1 MFQEHNSHF
10 NQLLADHSVQN
21 NDLLLTPAWAHCE
34 SSRCGRSPAQ
44 DKISNLRCCTFLA
57 LKAAAQR
64 SCCLQT
70 NTRHLPTSLHCAAA
84 YPHTRDVQ
92 FRRSARSSASCSTAV
107 PWCGR
112 SHSQEHRLKT
122 SSENSARVHRSSVQA
137 RSQIQGVLRG
147 SPCCIRL
154 KHMELLLNLCRWICV
169 LSSGMAGQHRHSC
182 A

>member
-1 MFQEHNSHF
+1 MISCSRQHGHIVKALAAGA
-10 NQLLADHSVQN
+10 LLHK
-21 NDLLLTPAWAHCE
+21 T
-34 SSRCGRSPAQ
+34 RSPTS
-44 DKISNLRCCTFLA
+44 D
-57 LKAAAQR
+57 AAHSLHSRLQR
-64 SCCLQT
+64 SAHAASRQT
-70 NTRHLPTSLHCAAA
+70 PVTSLQVFTAQQSLMHTRLCKIHEQNTAL
-84 YPHTRDVQ
+84 PHTRDVQ